1 MEGLIF
7 CQSINKPSRI
17 LVMNNAEIF
26 KDLITSAKTILIT
39 THVSPDPDAIASVL
53 LMNTTLKLNFPDKQ
67 ITASS
72 EDSPEGLDYLEGHDQ
87 LLIKPLNET
96 ISSLQPDVIIIV
108 DAMNL
113 SRCTRQPG
121 AKMQPDSKLII
132 IDHHEKQQVQDATL
146 YINNGSPAVAM
157 DIYEL
162 LFDQL
167 KLNMPPRAPETA
179 MVGIYADSGGFIYPS
194 VRQQAMFEL
203 VARLLQTGVNL
214 ELVAYRLN
222 QFTKDH
228 MAVITE
234 LCTNISGDSDFN
246 YSFLSD
252 EFINQWEN
260 TNKSSSALHRAC
272 GYFVNSFIRNI
283 DSNQWGFI
291 VYKDALEGPGMY
303 SVSFR
308 SINGIKDVS
317 EIASKLDGGGH
328 KAAAG
333 ARLKADNIKSAIANI
348 QEVIF

>member
-1 MEGLIF
+1 MEDVQKF
-7 CQSINKPSRI
+7 KE
-17 LVMNNAEIF
+17 LVSGA
-26 KDLITSAKTILIT
+26 SQILIT

-53 LMNTTLKLNFPDKQ
+53 LMNTTLKLNFPDKR
-67 ITASS
+67 ITAAI

-87 LLIKPLNET
+87 LLVKPLNEA
-96 ISSLQPDVIIIV
+96 INSLQPGVIIIV

-113 SRCTRQPG
+113 SRCTRQQET
-121 AKMQPDSKLII
+121 KMQPDSKLII
-132 IDHHEKQQVQDATL
+132 IDHHEKQQVQDAAL

-167 KLNMPPRAPETA
+167 KLNMPSRAPETA

-194 VRQQAMFEL
+194 ARQQAMFKL

-214 ELVAYRLN
+214 ELVAHRLN
-222 QFTKDH
+222 QFNKDH
-228 MAVITE
+228 IAVIAE
-234 LCTNISGDSDFN
+234 LCANISGDSDYN

-252 EFINQWEN
+252 EFINQWDSA
-260 TNKSSSALHRAC
+260 NKSSSALHRAC

-283 DSNQWGFI
+283 DSRQWGFI
-291 VYKDALEGPGMY
+291 VYKDALEGPGIY

-308 SINGIKDVS
+308 SINGIKNVS

-328 KAAAG
+328 KAASG
-333 ARLKADNIKSAIANI
+333 ARLKASDIKSAIAKI
-348 QEVIF
+348 QDVIF